1 MARIHGKQGV
11 FYMGIAS
18 GATASPVT
26 FMSDWSINFSL
37 DKVEVTAMGDK
48 NKVYV
53 AGLPDASGDFS
64 GWYDDATSQTY
75 IAAVDGVARNFY
87 LYPNTA
93 NQLNYFFGQL
103 FPDFQVSGG
112 VGAAVQVKAT
122 WVAGSQIQR
131 YGPGGLNT

>member
-18 GATASPVT
+18 GGTASPVT
-26 FMSDWSINFSL
+26 FMSDWTVHFTL
-37 DKVEVTAMGDK
+37 DKVDVTAMGDK

-53 AGLPDASGDFS
+53 AGLPDASGDLT

-75 IAAVDGVARNFY
+75 LAAVDGVARNFY
-87 LYPNTA
+87 LYPNTL
-93 NQLNYFFGQL
+93 NQLNYFFGTL
-103 FPDFQVSGG
+103 FPDFQVDGG
-112 VGAAVQVKAT
+112 VSKGVSVKAT

-131 YGPGGLNT
+131 YGPGGLGT

>member
-11 FYMGIAS
+11 VYCGIAS
-18 GATASPVT
+18 GAAASPVA
-26 FMSDWSINFSL
+26 FMSDWTMNFTL

-53 AGLPDASGDFS
+53 AGLPDANGDFT
-64 GWYDDATSQTY
+64 GWYDDVTSQTY

-87 LYPNTA
+87 LYPNTG
-93 NQLNYFFGQL
+93 NQLNYFFGTI
-103 FPDFQVSGG
+103 FPDFNVTGG
-112 VGAAVQVKAT
+112 VSKAVDVKAT
-122 WVAGSQIQR
+122 WVAGSQILR